1 MANQDGGSVVQS
13 VERALSILTCFTD
26 GEPQLRVAD
35 MARRLG
41 LAQSTVSRLIT
52 TMEALG
58 FIERDSL
65 TGMVRPGLQI
75 VALAGVAL
83 NQIDVQR
90 QAQAELSAV
99 ASDLGLAANLAILR
113 GDEIFYLTT
122 FEGPK
127 APKLFTMIGK
137 SNPVHCTAIGKAL
150 VAHLPGTER
159 EALLQRIAYP
169 TFTPHTATSPDQL
182 RSMLD
187 HVRQHGYA
195 TEREELAFGRACIA
209 APIREASGAV
219 VAAASISG
227 PLSALALEEREPELV
242 ARVIEMTD
250 RISRKLGWVT
260 ISPAQRSAQLITT
273 RARESFPQ
281 SVSSGNQGGGRRT

>member
-1 MANQDGGSVVQS
+1 MATQDGGSVVQS
-13 VERALSILTCFTD
+13 VERALSILSCFTD
-26 GEPQLRVAD
+26 SEPQLRVAD

-58 FIERDSL
+58 FIERDSV
-65 TGMVRPGLQI
+65 TGMVRPGLQL

-150 VAHLPGTER
+150 VAHLPDSER

-169 TFTPHTATSPDQL
+169 VFTPHTASSPDQL

-209 APIREASGAV
+209 APIREASGAIA
-219 VAAASISG
+219 AAASISG
-227 PLSALALEEREPELV
+227 PLSALALDEREPELV

-260 ISPAQRSAQLITT
+260 ISPAQRSAQLVST
-273 RARESFPQ
+273 RARES
-281 SVSSGNQGGGRRT
+281 SARSSPGNPAEGSRT

>member
-1 MANQDGGSVVQS
+1 MHKMANQDGGSVVQS

-26 GEPQLRVAD
+26 SEPQLRVAD

-58 FIERDSL
+58 FIERDAV
-65 TGMVRPGLQI
+65 TGLVRPGLQI

-83 NQIDVQR
+83 NQIEVQR
-90 QAQAELSAV
+90 QAQAELSGV
-99 ASDLGLAANLAILR
+99 ASELGLAANLAILR

-150 VAHLPGTER
+150 VAHLPEPER

-169 TFTPHTATSPDQL
+169 AFTPHTAASPDQL

-187 HVRQHGYA
+187 QVRHCGYA

-209 APIREASGAV
+209 APIREASGAAA
-219 VAAASISG
+219 AAASISG
-227 PLSALALEEREPELV
+227 PLSALALDEREPELV

-260 ISPAQRSAQLITT
+260 ISPAQRSAQLVST
-273 RARESFPQ
+273 RELATR
-281 SVSSGNQGGGRRT
+281 SSSANTGEGSRS